1 MFRGYVLDSIRKMHG
16 DVLGIILSALL
27 FGMIHFFDPYTVGM
41 ATVGGVLYGYIRVK
55 TGSLWP
61 SVVSHMIWNAMAMV
75 VTYL

>member
-1 MFRGYVLDSIRKMHG
+1 
-16 DVLGIILSALL
+16 
-27 FGMIHFFDPYTVGM
+27 M
-41 ATVGGVLYGYIRVK
+41 ATLGGVLYGYIRVK